1 MSPDVARCPLGHQI
15 TPGWEPLL
23 PSLVRCTVTGMQV
36 SELGRVQDA
45 QTSSSPW
52 QTKPASF
59 TERFPC
65 SFSLT
70 DPLCCTLYLKG
81 NTLAFQNH
89 FQFLKL
95 SAVACLQ
102 AKPDSFGDDTAWFKN
117 LVLPG
122 DQPPR
127 LSYLTSGNRRAEWV
141 QCTSLLTNLLESI
154 YWVT

>member
-1 MSPDVARCPLGHQI
+1 MNVSRCCQMSPGAPNHPWLRTTLPRLAR
-15 TPGWEPLL
+15 
-23 PSLVRCTVTGMQV
+23 RTVTGMQV
-36 SELGRVQDA
+36 SELGRVQGT

-52 QTKPASF
+52 QTKPPSF
-59 TERFPC
+59 TERFPS

-102 AKPDSFGDDTAWFKN
+102 AIPILYFPWSTFFFFFVSYMIFYMFQCHSPKSSHP
-117 LVLPG
+117 LPLP
-122 DQPPR
+122 QSP
-127 LSYLTSGNRRAEWV
+127 
-141 QCTSLLTNLLESI
+141 
-154 YWVT
+154 

>member
-1 MSPDVARCPLGHQI
+1 MNVSRCRQMSPGAPNHPWLRTTLRGLAR
-15 TPGWEPLL
+15 
-23 PSLVRCTVTGMQV
+23 RTVTGMQV
-36 SELGRVQDA
+36 SELGRVQDT

-52 QTKPASF
+52 QTKPPSF
-59 TERFPC
+59 TERFPS

-102 AKPDSFGDDTAWFKN
+102 AKPDSFGDDAAWFKN

-122 DQPPR
+122 DRPPR
-127 LSYLTSGNRRAEWV
+127 LSYLTSGNRRAERV
-141 QCTSLLTNLLESI
+141 QRTSLLTNLLESI
-154 YWVT
+154 Y